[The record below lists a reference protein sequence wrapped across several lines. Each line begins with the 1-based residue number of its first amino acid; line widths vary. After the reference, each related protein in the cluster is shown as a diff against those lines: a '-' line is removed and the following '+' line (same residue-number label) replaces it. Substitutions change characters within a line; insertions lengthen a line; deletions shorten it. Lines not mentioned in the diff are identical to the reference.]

1 MDISYGAPDAGAP
14 PPQASRRAA
23 FFGLDT
29 LIPGSSL
36 YLLARGLRHRH
47 FYARSDL
54 MTFALRRLSL
64 GGAPGPS
71 RTRASSDS
79 ALSFV
84 AGGSALPCGPW
95 RPRSLTSASCP
106 RSTRTWPG

>member
-1 MDISYGAPDAGAP
+1 MHNQIGAPDPEAP
-14 PPQASRRAA
+14 PPDPTERRAAA

-36 YLLARGLRHRH
+36 YLLAQGLQRRH

-54 MTFALRRLSL
+54 LAFALRRLTL
-64 GGAPGPS
+64 GAAPGPS
-71 RTRASSDS
+71 KTRASSDS

-84 AGGSALPCGPW
+84 AGRDRPALRALATEIADERILP
-95 RPRSLTSASCP
+95 
-106 RSTRTWPG
+106 